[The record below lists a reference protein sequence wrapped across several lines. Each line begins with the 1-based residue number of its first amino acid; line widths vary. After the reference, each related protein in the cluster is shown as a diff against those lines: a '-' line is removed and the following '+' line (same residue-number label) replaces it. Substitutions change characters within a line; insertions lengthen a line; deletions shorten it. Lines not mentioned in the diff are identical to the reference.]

1 MIRVPRGP
9 SALRTGALVH
19 FALFLAAL
27 GTVVASAAAQTF
39 QTAAPYALLMDADTG
54 TVLFEKAADEPFAPA
69 SMAKLMTIEIVFNEM
84 KQGRLNLDSEFVISE
99 NAWRKGG
106 GGGGGSS
113 MFAPLNSRV
122 KLSDLLRGIIVQ
134 SGNDAAIAAAE
145 GIAGTELN
153 FSRMMNDRARELGL
167 QNSYFTNATGYS
179 DPEQKVT
186 ARDLAKLAVHL
197 IETYPDLYKIFAER
211 EFVWNKI
218 RQQNRNPLLAE
229 GLGADGLK
237 TGYLAESG
245 YALTASAV
253 QGGQRLVLVVSGLKT
268 LKERAAE
275 SRKLL
280 EWGFRAF
287 DSRQLFAKDETVGEA
302 RVFGGDRGGVPLVSK
317 KPVRLLIPRGSSEK
331 VIARIVYQGPLR
343 APVEAGAQVAR
354 LKVTR
359 GDVQA
364 LDLPLF
370 AAEEVGVGSISRRAF
385 DGLVEFGTGLVMRAF
400 KRT

>member
-1 MIRVPRGP
+1 VG
-9 SALRTGALVH
+9 LT
-19 FALFLAAL
+19 FAPEHAR
-27 GTVVASAAAQTF
+27 AQAF
-39 QTAAPYALLMDADTG
+39 QTMAAHAILIDADTG

-84 KQGRLNLDSEFVISE
+84 RQGRLTFDNEFPISE

-134 SGNDAAIAAAE
+134 SGNDAAIAVAE
-145 GIAGTELN
+145 GIAGTEDN
-153 FSRMMNDRARELGL
+153 FARLMNERARELGL
-167 QNSYFTNATGYS
+167 KNCVFRNPTGYS

-186 ARDLAKLAVHL
+186 ARDLAKLAVH
-197 IETYPDLYKIFAER
+197 IIDTYPDLYKIFAER
-211 EFVWNKI
+211 EFTWNKI
-218 RQQNRNPLLAE
+218 RQQNRNPLLTE
-229 GLGADGLK
+229 NSGADGLK

-245 YALTASAV
+245 YALTGSAI
-253 QGGQRLVLVVSGLKT
+253 QNGQRLVLVVSGLKT
-268 LKERAAE
+268 MKDRSAE

-287 DSRQLFAKDETVGEA
+287 DAKQLFAKDEPVGEA
-302 RVFGGDRGGVPLVSK
+302 RVFGGEHGSVALVSK
-317 KPVRLLIPRGSSEK
+317 KPIRLLVPRGSSEK
-331 VIARIVYQGPLR
+331 IVARIVYEGPLK
-343 APVEAGAQVAR
+343 APVQSGSRVAS

-359 GDVQA
+359 GEVQA
-364 LDLPLF
+364 LDLPLY
-370 AAEEVGVGSISRRAF
+370 AAEDVPVGSISRRAF
-385 DGLVEFGTGLVMRAF
+385 DGLLELGSGIGSDLVRRAF